1 MTLRPVLAVL
11 TLAAGL
17 AGGSVAQAEIVVGGS
32 SFPDADRRAI
42 EEACRGL
49 EAQSRMSL
57 TADVPDDLDN
67 GDAAGEYALDQLPF
81 TLRDCRAAGII

>member
-1 MTLRPVLAVL
+1 MILRPFVATL
-11 TLAAGL
+11 TLAVAL
-17 AGGSVAQAEIVVGGS
+17 AGASVAQAEIVVGGS
-32 SFPDADRRAI
+32 QFPDADRRAI

-67 GDAAGEYALDQLPF
+67 GDSAGEYALDQLTF